1 LGDMYK
7 KFSKDS
13 MEIMAAAYDE
23 AEKLSDGAVSS
34 EHLLLAFLKSKN
46 TGVYKFLKENGL
58 SYRNVLRIIKKDRDK
73 ELSSSSQ
80 GELEPTSRLKK
91 IMKMGY
97 EEARRDQ
104 GQGKIEPAHLL
115 ISILEEGNG
124 KAASLINQFGINAR
138 KARSYFS
145 MTKNDRQRQGMEL
158 KLRSTEK
165 GEAEE
170 GVLSEFGRDLIA
182 EAREGK
188 LDPVIGREKEIKR
201 AVQTLSRR
209 KKNNPVL
216 IGEAGVG
223 KTAIVEGLAQKIAD
237 GEVPELL
244 ADKKL
249 FEVDMAAM
257 VAGTKYRGEFE
268 QRLKSLI
275 NQVTS
280 RDDIVLF
287 IDELSTVVGAGGAEG
302 AIDASSILKP
312 PLASGAIQCIGTT
325 TIDDYRKS
333 VEKDPA
339 LKRRFK
345 TIMVE
350 EPTIEETVE
359 ILEGLRSRYEEHH
372 QVKISENALY
382 EAARLSD
389 RYVTDQFL
397 PDKAI
402 DLIDE
407 TAAKVRLEG
416 FSMPSELRDLA
427 RERMDLRQQEEEA
440 IENQDYELAAQLR
453 DEQDELTEELE
464 NVRKEGEY
472 EEEVESNVSGGD
484 IAQMVSS
491 WTGVPVGHLQ
501 QEERDR
507 MVNMEGE
514 IHKRLIGQD
523 EAVKSISKSIRRA
536 YAGVKDPKRP
546 VGAFMF
552 LGPTGVGKTELSKT
566 LAEFLFGDED
576 ALIRVDMSEYME
588 RFNVSRLTGAPP
600 GYVGYEEA
608 GKLTE
613 EVRHRPHSV
622 ILFDEI
628 EKAHKDVF
636 NILLQVMEDGS
647 LTDSQGRR
655 VDFRNSVLIMTSNI
669 GGKLITDKTSLGF
682 GSQAIDSQSSYND
695 MKDKVMN
702 EVKDVFRPEFL
713 NRLDDIVVFHQLTE
727 EEVRDIAELMLDE
740 LRDRLMEEHGLKLEL
755 TGDARDLLA
764 EKGYDPKYGAR
775 PMRRAIEKLIENKIS
790 DKLLKGNFT
799 DAEKVRVDAD
809 GKEVQLEGINEKNTV
824 GAVGGDSN

>member
-1 LGDMYK
+1 MADMYK
-7 KFSKDS
+7 KFSRES
-13 MEIMAAAYDE
+13 MEIMAGAYDE
-23 AEKLSDGAVSS
+23 AERLGDNAVSS

-46 TGVYKFLKENGL
+46 TGIYKFLKSNGL
-58 SYRNVLRIIKKDRDK
+58 SYRNVLRMIKRSNQQDYNR
-73 ELSSSSQ
+73 SSGQ
-80 GELEPTSRLKK
+80 ELEPTSRLKK

-97 EEARRDQ
+97 DEARKTE
-104 GQGKIEPAHLL
+104 GENKIEPAHLL
-115 ISILEEGNG
+115 ISMLEEGEG
-124 KAASLINQFGINAR
+124 KAASVLNQFDINVR
-138 KARSYFS
+138 KTRSYFS
-145 MTKNDRQRQGMEL
+145 LMRDQGQKQGMEL
-158 KLRSTEK
+158 KLRSTEREEK
-165 GEAEE
+165 EE
-170 GVLSEFGRDLIA
+170 GIFDEFGRDLIVEA
-182 EAREGK
+182 EEGN

-201 AVQTLSRR
+201 VVQTLSRR

-223 KTAIVEGLAQKIAD
+223 KTAIVEGLAQQIAAGD
-237 GEVPELL
+237 VPQLL
-244 ADKKL
+244 TNKKL

-268 QRLKSLI
+268 QRLKALI
-275 NQVTS
+275 NKVKNQ
-280 RDDIVLF
+280 DDIILF

-312 PLASGAIQCIGTT
+312 PLASGSIQCIGTT

-333 VEKDPA
+333 IEKDPA

-350 EPTIEETVE
+350 EPTIEETVD
-359 ILEGLRSRYEEHH
+359 ILEGLRNRYEKHH
-372 QVKISENALY
+372 RVTITEDALY
-382 EAARLSD
+382 QAARLSD

-407 TAAKVRLEG
+407 TAAKVRLES
-416 FSMPSELRDLA
+416 FSLPPEMQQASREKAKIREQEEDAIAKEDYESAAELRD
-427 RERMDLRQQEEEA
+427 ERSELMEELDQLEEER
-440 IENQDYELAAQLR
+440 EV
-453 DEQDELTEELE
+453 TEE
-464 NVRKEGEY
+464 KSTIAGD
-472 EEEVESNVSGGD
+472 D

-501 QEERDR
+501 QEQRER
-507 MVNMEGE
+507 MVDMENKVHE
-514 IHKRLIGQD
+514 RLIGQN
-523 EAVKSISKSIRRA
+523 EAVRTVSKSIRRA
-536 YAGVKDPKRP
+536 YAGIKDPKRP

-566 LAEFLFGDED
+566 LAEFLFGDEE

-636 NILLQVMEDGS
+636 NILLQVMEDGI
-647 LTDSQGRR
+647 LTDSQGRQ
-655 VDFRNSVLIMTSNI
+655 VDFRNTVLIMTSNI

-682 GSQAIDSQSSYND
+682 GSQAIDSEENYNE

-713 NRLDDIVVFHQLTE
+713 NRLDDIVVFHQLTRD
-727 EEVRDIAELMLDE
+727 EVYQIADLMLED
-740 LRDRLMEEHGLKLEL
+740 LRLRMMEEHGLNLKLTESGKEL
-755 TGDARDLLA
+755 LVK
-764 EKGYDPKYGAR
+764 EGYDPKYGAR
-775 PMRRAIEKLIENKIS
+775 PMRRAIERLIENQVS
-790 DKLLKGNFT
+790 DKLLQGELADSNS
-799 DAEKVRVDAD
+799 VLVDAK
-809 GKEVQLEGINEKNTV
+809 GEEMVIEGVDEKNTV
-824 GAVGGDSN
+824 GVSGD